1 MEKERLVIISDKELN
16 DLIYFT
22 SLRATERALD
32 RHFRGLLPFLNRI
45 NDDNEKI
52 IEQLDFIKLFDSQNE
67 PEKAVEEV
75 EKPIKKKADVT
86 VKNPAANPKL
96 ARLIEDLTVEDKE
109 KMAKAMKEAMEQ
121 NRSLPNIPLPYVDV
135 KWKKGDE

>member
-1 MEKERLVIISDKELN
+1 MEKERLVIISEKELN

-52 IEQLDFIKLFDSQNE
+52 IEQLDFIKLSDSQNE

-75 EKPIKKKADVT
+75 EKPLKKKSEVT
-86 VKNPAANPKL
+86 IKNPAANPKL
-96 ARLIEDLTVEDKE
+96 ARLIEEMSLEDKD
-109 KMAKAMKEAMEQ
+109 KMAKAMKEAIEN
-121 NRSLPNIPLPYVDV
+121 NRLINKVNPIRVPEFKENTND
-135 KWKKGDE
+135 